1 MRRTKI
7 VATLG
12 PSTDTS
18 GTLEQLVAS
27 GMDAARLNYSHGTAA
42 EHARRARAVRKAA
55 TQAKREIGLI
65 ADLQGPKIR
74 LACFRNHSVEIKEGA
89 LFLIDTECSPDQ
101 GDRERVNVSYKQLPE
116 DVVPGDTLLIDD
128 GHVVLKVKHVSGP
141 IIETTVEAGGRLSDH
156 KGLNRQGG
164 GLSAPALTDK
174 DRNDLRHAVKQ
185 GVDYIAVSFP
195 RSAADIEEARKLV
208 QDAGSDI
215 GIIAKIERA
224 EALESAEEI
233 IDASDAI
240 MIARGDLGVEIGD
253 ARLPPAQKH
262 LIAMAREQHRT
273 VITATQMMDSMIEHP
288 MPTRAEVF
296 DVANA
301 VLDGTDAVMLSG
313 ETSVGAH
320 PSKAIAAMARICE
333 GAEKEWSGPAS
344 PIPLDAKFD
353 RIDQAIAMSTVY
365 CGNRLGVTAIAAL
378 TESGATALWTSRL
391 NTAIPIFALS
401 RHSETLRRVTLYR
414 DVYPIYFDVTSTEY
428 NDVTREVLDLLQTRG
443 AVGDGDRVIVTN
455 GDLRGHSGGTNGMTI
470 LTVGD
475 FPVDRD

>member
-12 PSTDTS
+12 PSTDKP
-18 GTLEQLVAS
+18 GTLGQLVTA
-27 GMDAARLNYSHGTAA
+27 GLDAARLNYSHGTTAD
-42 EHARRARAVRKAA
+42 HARRARDVRTAA
-55 TQAKREIGLI
+55 AQAGREIGLI

-74 LACFRNHSVEIKEGA
+74 LACFRSHFADIEEGA
-89 LFLIDTECSPDQ
+89 RFLIDTEWPPDQ
-101 GDRERVNVSYKQLPE
+101 GNSERVSVTYKQLPE
-116 DVVPGDTLLIDD
+116 DVEPDDILLIDD
-128 GHVVLKVKHVSGP
+128 GHIVLKVERVHGP
-141 IIETTVEAGGRLSDH
+141 VIETTVVTGGRVSDH

-164 GLSAPALTDK
+164 GLSASALTDK
-174 DRNDLRHAVKQ
+174 DRNDLFHAIKQ

-195 RSAADIEEARKLV
+195 RSATDIEDARKLIR
-208 QDAGSDI
+208 DTGGKAE
-215 GIIAKIERA
+215 IIAKIERA
-224 EALESAEEI
+224 EALDSAEEI
-233 IDASDAI
+233 IAASDAI

-262 LIAMAREQHRT
+262 LIALAREQHRT
-273 VITATQMMDSMIEHP
+273 VITATQMMDSMIERP
-288 MPTRAEVF
+288 VPTRAEVF

-313 ETSVGAH
+313 ETSVGAY
-320 PSKAIAAMARICE
+320 PGKAVEAMARVCE
-333 GAEKEWSGPAS
+333 GAEREWSAPVS
-344 PIPLDAKFD
+344 SMPLDARFE

-401 RHSETLRRVTLYR
+401 RHPETLRKVTLYR

-428 NDVTREVLDLLQTRG
+428 SDVAREVLELLQGRG
-443 AVGDGDRVIVTN
+443 AVSDGDRVIITN
-455 GDLRGHSGGTNGMTI
+455 GDLLGHSGGTNGMTI

-475 FPVDRD
+475 LPLGAD